1 VQVFNF
7 RTAHA
12 IQTSSL
18 WTLIAPSGNP
28 STDRH
33 LRPSPM
39 QCALTCEH
47 VPLQHSPT
55 PPSAGNSLFINLD
68 SRSITPRFDYWMQ
81 VIKPS
86 PGIDWMVHGRLST
99 SSSIWPEKGTRIVAL
114 LDRNCATLLY
124 GRPRGGSLM
133 IHVALRIMVQQND
146 ARVGSMPPSSLDHFE
161 LRHPTRG
168 VTFLTWQPTSSTFFI
183 ALSHLASFGPL
194 SWTGMLCWPLSPLLP
209 RAGTAGTVTGAA
221 TQRSLLQLEAHRAND
236 QNLSVARAHLSV
248 SIFSHFQRTMI
259 SYVVQWQVQAKPAWP
274 PSACGSTRLCQ
285 REAYRTLSTTC
296 GDNLT

>member
-1 VQVFNF
+1 LLFHVQVFNL

-68 SRSITPRFDYWMQ
+68 SRRITPRFDYWMQ

-114 LDRNCATLLY
+114 LDRNCAALLY
-124 GRPRGGSLM
+124 RRPQGGCLM
-133 IHVALRIMVQQND
+133 IPRRTADHGATKRRSGRLD
-146 ARVGSMPPSSLDHFE
+146 AV
-161 LRHPTRG
+161 
-168 VTFLTWQPTSSTFFI
+168 FL
-183 ALSHLASFGPL
+183 
-194 SWTGMLCWPLSPLLP
+194 
-209 RAGTAGTVTGAA
+209 
-221 TQRSLLQLEAHRAND
+221 
-236 QNLSVARAHLSV
+236 
-248 SIFSHFQRTMI
+248 
-259 SYVVQWQVQAKPAWP
+259 AKPLRAR
-274 PSACGSTRLCQ
+274 SGESLF
-285 REAYRTLSTTC
+285 
-296 GDNLT
+296 